1 MRLESI
7 AEEALASGK
16 EARKAVRVVRSN
28 STAHSGATIFY
39 KADAAKIYEDGV
51 AE

>member
-1 MRLESI
+1 MKLESI

-28 STAHSGATIFY
+28 SLANSGATLFY
-39 KADAAKIYEDGV
+39 KTDVAKIYEDGV
-51 AE
+51 AR